1 MDPNHNVGVV
11 ITYQPGATNTLRVN
25 TRSLHSLFD
34 QISQLSPASTES
46 ATNNPLTPGPDWDIT
61 SLFKTSG
68 SGNSRLPAS
77 RILAFKILPQTNIA
91 ARDALDNVQ
100 VSEKDAARAL
110 SEEIERTCMRGA
122 PDKNG
127 AADTGGSGRVDK
139 HTMVEEREIISTAGA
154 KKRTG
159 YLEHL
164 VFDIKK
170 LVWA

>member
-34 QISQLSPASTES
+34 QISQLSPASPES

-61 SLFKTSG
+61 SLFKTS
-68 SGNSRLPAS
+68 
-77 RILAFKILPQTNIA
+77 
-91 ARDALDNVQ
+91 
-100 VSEKDAARAL
+100 VSENDAARAL

-127 AADTGGSGRVDK
+127 AADTGGSGRVHK
-139 HTMVEEREIISTAGA
+139 HTMVEEREIISTASA